1 MKGRT
6 GCYSGGGKIRNIGG
20 IKAPPYGTNPKVISE
35 AKGKTTG
42 IVKMDGPEGGP
53 SKARLDRPG
62 RKMGG
67 RMMMKAKAKS
77 HDGDDD

>member
-1 MKGRT
+1 MKGK

-20 IKAPPYGTNPKVISE
+20 IKAPPYGTNDKLVNV

-53 SKARLDRPG
+53 SKPRLDRPG

-67 RMMMKAKAKS
+67 RMMKGKTKPS
-77 HDGDDD
+77 DHDGDED